1 MGHSSALCRL
11 QLLSAKLSETSDP
24 DRRQMRERVQ
34 QAVQRTAGLLEEAV
48 RSGLPAE
55 DVDSRAQVR
64 PSPPRPAGPAPRR
77 TAPCP
82 ATLAAAV

>member
-1 MGHSSALCRL
+1 
-11 QLLSAKLSETSDP
+11 
-24 DRRQMRERVQ
+24 MRERVQ

-55 DVDSRAQVR
+55 DVDSRTQVR
-64 PSPPRPAGPAPRR
+64 PSPPRPAGPAPRC